1 MTGIDP
7 ERDRFYMRMA
17 LSMALRGT
25 GNVSPNPMVGC
36 VIVDPQGVTGWGYH
50 SEPGGPHAEVKAL
63 AMAGER
69 GKGATLY
76 VNLEPCCHFGRT
88 PPCVPR
94 IIGSGVSRVVSGTAD
109 PDPRVSCRGF
119 SILRSEGVEVE
130 ENVLMMEC
138 RALNRGFISRIERK
152 RPWITLK
159 AALTLDGNM
168 ALRSGES
175 KWITNEFSRARAH
188 MLRDSHDAVMVG
200 SGTALQD
207 DPAMTVRSVSGR
219 NPVAVVL
226 DPMLRIHEEARIIR
240 EGSIF
245 FISPMAPAEK
255 RLFLEKKGCRIY
267 EIAMTDDHKQSLDQ
281 ILEKLAQEGVNYLL
295 VEGGSPWFLYQRKTF
310 RRGLLFVSP
319 VFAGSGKDLAT
330 DSLLSILRGRSASD
344 SAPSGKWKA
353 IYGLRGST
361 LVHRACR
368 INGKNYFLQQERRGY
383 GHEYR

>member
-7 ERDRFYMRMA
+7 KRDRLYMRMA

-36 VIVDPQGVTGWGYH
+36 VIVDPQGVAGWGYH
-50 SEPGGPHAEVKAL
+50 SELGGPHAEVKAL

-69 GKGATLY
+69 GKGSTLY

-94 IIGSGVSRVVSGTAD
+94 IIGSGVSRVVAGMAD

-119 SILRSEGVEVE
+119 NILRSEGIDVV
-130 ENVLMMEC
+130 ENVLLPEC
-138 RALNRGFISRIERK
+138 RDLNRGFISRIERK

-159 AALTLDGNM
+159 AALTLDANM

-175 KWITNEFSRARAH
+175 KWISNEFSRARAH
-188 MLRDSHDAVMVG
+188 MLRGSHDAVMVG

-226 DPMLRIHEEARIIR
+226 DPMLRVPEEARFIR

-245 FISPMAPAEK
+245 FISPMAPAGK
-255 RLFLEKKGCRIY
+255 RLSLENKGCRVF
-267 EIAMTDDHKQSLDQ
+267 EITMTDDNKQSLDQ

-295 VEGGSPWFLYQRKTF
+295 VEGGERLIGSFISERLF
-310 RRGLLFVSP
+310 DGVSLFVSP
-319 VFAGSGKDLAT
+319 VFAGTGKRLGDGFIIEDLAR
-330 DSLLSILRGRSASD
+330 SIGIRFGSIRKVEGDIWLEGVNSCSQ
-344 SAPSGKWKA
+344 
-353 IYGLRGST
+353 GL
-361 LVHRACR
+361 
-368 INGKNYFLQQERRGY
+368 
-383 GHEYR
+383 